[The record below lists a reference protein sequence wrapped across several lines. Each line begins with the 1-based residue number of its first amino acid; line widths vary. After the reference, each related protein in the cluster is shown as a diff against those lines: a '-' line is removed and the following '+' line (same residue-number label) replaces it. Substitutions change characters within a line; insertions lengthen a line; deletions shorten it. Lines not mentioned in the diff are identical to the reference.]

1 MQKIHSRFRTTY
13 RAEVKVVGDK
23 FNRDEMMDAA
33 RIKSD
38 IQP

>member
-23 FNRDEMMDAA
+23 SRDEMMDAA